1 MSRRGSGSPDG
12 FKRDVGVDFRYNSE
26 LVQKFIN
33 VIMRGGKKGV
43 ARSVVYNAL
52 DLLSKKYGG
61 TAKGLEAFVKG
72 FEEVIPKVEVRSRRV
87 GGSVYQ
93 VPVEVR
99 PERARALAMRWIIG
113 SAKTRPA
120 KTMGER
126 LYIELM
132 EASEA
137 RGAAVKKKFD
147 VHRMAEA
154 NRAFSHY
161 AW

>member
-1 MSRRGSGSPDG
+1 MPRRGSGG
-12 FKRDVGVDFRYNSE
+12 FKRDIGADFKCQSE
-26 LVQKFIN
+26 LVQKFVN
-33 VIMRGGKKGV
+33 VIMQRGKKGA
-43 ARSVVYNAL
+43 ARKIVYTAL
-52 DLLSKKYGG
+52 DGLSKKYGG
-61 TAKGLEAFVKG
+61 PDKGLEAFIKG
-72 FEEVIPKVEVRSRRV
+72 FEEVIPRVEVRSRRV

-113 SAKTRPA
+113 AAKTRTG
-120 KTMGER
+120 KTMGDR
-126 LYIELM
+126 LFQELL
-132 EASEA
+132 EAAEG
-137 RGAAVKKKFD
+137 RGTAVKKKLD